1 VINLVSKEWGMTKK
15 GQPYLKRKKITGLGI
30 PKSKENQKGK
40 FKVLNVSMYRK
51 DNENQ
56 IEILGT
62 TKTFDTP
69 KEALKFGEH
78 IQKVN
83 SKQEGLPKDT
93 ENHIIVA
100 SDRID
105 ALKKIQKLKGEV
117 VKHEPN
123 SIHLYVTDGKK
134 YEVE

>member
-1 VINLVSKEWGMTKK
+1 MISKEWGMTKG
-15 GQPYLKRKKITGLGI
+15 GQPYPKKHNNKKLTGLST
-30 PKSKENQKGK
+30 KSEVKGK

-69 KEALKFGEH
+69 KQAQEFGEH

-83 SKQEGLPKDT
+83 SKQEGLPKNT
-93 ENHIIVA
+93 ETSIIVA
-100 SDRID
+100 SDRSE
-105 ALKKIQKLKGEV
+105 ALKKIQKLKSRV
-117 VKHEPN
+117 VNHEPN

-134 YEVE
+134 YEVA